1 VPPFEPIPETAEA
14 LNNLDP
20 SVDDGT
26 LLSELIR
33 LANRGQAIV
42 PDLLGVSIA
51 RFDHGLTFTLLA
63 TARELAVLDAVQYAT
78 GGPCVEA
85 AREEEVLEYA
95 PDALD
100 EERWRLFA
108 QVTAARSVR
117 STLTL
122 PVLSDAR
129 VVGTVNL
136 YAGSQ
141 RAFVGHHDELA
152 EVFGAWAA
160 GAVTNADLSF
170 MTRKEAE
177 KAPERV
183 EDQNLIDVAT
193 GIVAARLG
201 VDVETAVARL
211 RDAAVRAGVTLRHLA
226 RDIVNA
232 SQGPRREAE

>member
-85 AREEEVLEYA
+85 ARDDEVLEYA

-108 QVTAARSVR
+108 QVTAARAVR

-232 SQGPRREAE
+232 SQGPRREA

>member
-85 AREEEVLEYA
+85 ARDDEVLEYA

-108 QVTAARSVR
+108 QVTAARAVR